1 MDPKQ
6 IFKAFISGASF
17 PAVILFYLGFKSL
30 ESQYKTENM
39 DKLLYGKDPYF
50 LYTLTAPIYFGIV
63 SICAITISNILNIN
77 FRYGYLI
84 MSLISPLLVS
94 LFIKI
99 NDVYTF
105 DENRWKMQYV
115 YLYAYHMVN
124 YNLIIANVYYLLK

>member
-1 MDPKQ
+1 MNPKQ
-6 IFKAFISGASF
+6 LFKAFISGASF

-30 ESQYKTENM
+30 ESQYKTKNM
-39 DKLLYGKDPYF
+39 DKLLYGQNPYYV
-50 LYTLTAPIYFGIV
+50 YTLTAPIYFGIV
-63 SICAITISNILNIN
+63 SICAVIISHKLNIN

-105 DENRWKMQYV
+105 DEKRWKMQYL

-124 YNLIIANVYYLLK
+124 YNLIIANVYYLLN